1 MAGNQDGLSLFFA
14 EGADKG
20 PYLRNTDRIQ
30 AIGRFIQDQQ
40 LRVMHNG
47 VGNPQTLFH
56 AQRILPKELFVLI
69 GQSHHL
75 QGMLHCVRT
84 DRSPQLSED
93 FQIFGP
99 CQIGIE
105 TRCFDD
111 GTNTLKDTALSA
123 LHWLAEQQRFARG
136 SRH

>member
-1 MAGNQDGLSLFFA
+1 
-14 EGADKG
+14 
-20 PYLRNTDRIQ
+20 
-30 AIGRFIQDQQ
+30 
-40 LRVMHNG
+40 MHNG
-47 VGNPQTLFH
+47 VGNPQPLFH

-75 QGMLHCVRT
+75 QGVLYCVRA
-84 DRSPQLSED
+84 DRSPQLGEN

-111 GTNTLKDTALSA
+111 GTNTLKDTAFSA
-123 LHWLAEQQRFARG
+123 LHLLSEQQRFAGG
-136 SRH
+136 SRHQL